1 MFISVVFV
9 FILSIVSFFVYI
21 NHTRISKMNTGQK
34 EFMALAKQKLVYM
47 EQIFQEKINNNQRI
61 TAEIIEILMNK
72 MRNIERSFTEEE
84 MSVDSE
90 IVEIDEKLKRLHTLN
105 NIYSDIG
112 LIEPP
117 TQGTGVDGSIQP
129 ISEENEDGVVD
140 TFTNDIPERFLPTS
154 KHASH
159 KQVMSTYL
167 Q

>member
-61 TAEIIEILMNK
+61 TAEIIEMLMNK
-72 MRNIERSFTEEE
+72 MSNIERSFTDEETI
-84 MSVDSE
+84 VDSE
-90 IVEIDEKLKRLHTLN
+90 IKEIDEQLKRLQILN
-105 NIYSDIG
+105 NLYLDIG
-112 LIEPP
+112 LIE
-117 TQGTGVDGSIQP
+117 
-129 ISEENEDGVVD
+129 EE
-140 TFTNDIPERFLPTS
+140 FTNDIPERFLPTS

>member
-1 MFISVVFV
+1 
-9 FILSIVSFFVYI
+9 
-21 NHTRISKMNTGQK
+21 MNTGQK

-112 LIEPP
+112 LIE
-117 TQGTGVDGSIQP
+117 
-129 ISEENEDGVVD
+129 EE
-140 TFTNDIPERFLPTS
+140 FTNDIPERFLPTS

>member
-112 LIEPP
+112 LIE
-117 TQGTGVDGSIQP
+117 
-129 ISEENEDGVVD
+129 EE
-140 TFTNDIPERFLPTS
+140 FTNDIPERFLPTS

>member
-112 LIEPP
+112 LIE
-117 TQGTGVDGSIQP
+117 
-129 ISEENEDGVVD
+129 EE
-140 TFTNDIPERFLPTS
+140 FMNDIPERFLPTS